1 MPVPQRSNVA
11 ARTLLRDRAY
21 VVLRD
26 AIVDGTL
33 APGEQLREG
42 ELETWLGVSR
52 TPIREALMR
61 LQRSGLVLTRPGHS
75 TVVAPLDDELVHAAQ
90 PVVAAMHELAVRL
103 AVPRLGPDRLEALR
117 DANREF
123 AQARDT
129 GDATAALAADD
140 RLHQVY
146 VDLAANPAISDIL
159 EQYSPLLRRIERLRF
174 SSAAGHE
181 SVALHEEMIEAS
193 AAGDVERAAATALTT
208 WASLGRHRESDHQIS
223 SGHGLTR
230 AG

>member
-1 MPVPQRSNVA
+1 MPVPDRTRVA

-33 APGEQLREG
+33 EPGEQLREG

-75 TVVAPLDDELVHAAQ
+75 TVVAPLDDEAVQAAQ
-90 PVVAAMHELAVRL
+90 PVVAAMHEVAVRL
-103 AVPRLGPDRLEALR
+103 AVPVLTSGHLEAMR
-117 DANREF
+117 AANRAFE
-123 AQARDT
+123 QAL
-129 GDATAALAADD
+129 DAADPTAALAADD
-140 RLHQVY
+140 ALHQVC
-146 VDLAANPAISDIL
+146 VDAAGNAAVRDIL
-159 EQYSPLLRRIERLRF
+159 EQYSPVLRRIERVRF
-174 SSAAGHE
+174 SSAAGRE
-181 SVALHEEMIEAS
+181 SVALHDALIDAC
-193 AAGDVERAAATALTT
+193 AAGDIAAATAVTLTT
-208 WASLGRHRESDHQIS
+208 WTTLAAGEGTPIS
-223 SGHGLTR
+223 TGHGLTR

>member
-1 MPVPQRSNVA
+1 MPVPEVSDVA

-21 VVLRD
+21 LVLRD

-75 TVVAPLDDELVHAAQ
+75 TVVAPLDDDLVHAAQ
-90 PVVAAMHELAVRL
+90 PVVAAMHVLAVRL
-103 AVPRLGPDRLEALR
+103 AVPLLDESSLQVLREA
-117 DANREF
+117 NHEF
-123 AQARDT
+123 ARALDD

-140 RLHQVY
+140 RLHQVF
-146 VDLAANPAISDIL
+146 VDLAANRAVADIL

-174 SSAAGHE
+174 SSAAGRD
-181 SVALHEEMIEAS
+181 SVALHHAMIEAG
-193 AAGDVERAAATALTT
+193 ADGDVERAAAAALTT
-208 WASLGRHRESDHQIS
+208 WTALAQVHDSAPQIS